1 MNHADDTIEMLW
13 PDLDAKH
20 QVDIYEQVRVEA
32 DRLRRKAINDFMTTL
47 FAALA
52 AGPRQLARAVR
63 NMTTRPVARDT
74 ASTARQ
80 RC

>member
-1 MNHADDTIEMLW
+1 MNHTDDTIEMLW

-20 QVDIYEQVRVEA
+20 HVYIYEQARTEA
-32 DRLRRKAINDFMTTL
+32 ELLRRKAINDFMSRL

-52 AGPRQLARAVR
+52 AGPGQLVRVLRNIATRAGTVD
-63 NMTTRPVARDT
+63 TRPTTDC
-74 ASTARQ
+74 